1 MSDEDAVSEH
11 AFGPLGGRGGP
22 PHAAEQASDP
32 VGADTDTDADT
43 NAIQRARPS
52 LVQEAVWTTADFIE
66 SARLH
71 AEAALHP
78 NPPERYRHGD
88 PLKPTVLLLPG
99 VYETWNFLRV
109 IADAL
114 NEDGYR
120 IAAIGGLGYNLLP
133 IAETATRLTR
143 ALRALPV
150 PSGGRVILAH
160 SKGGLIGK
168 YLLRAHGAELGIEKL
183 TAIAT
188 PFAGSRRAKYMLD
201 PRLRIFDPADETI
214 VQLGADASV
223 NPRITSIFG
232 TFDAQVPDG
241 SVLSEARNVQ
251 VPVHGHFKVLGAPET
266 LAAVRES
273 LTA

>member
-11 AFGPLGGRGGP
+11 EFGPLGGRGGP
-22 PHAAEQASDP
+22 AHAGEQASGR
-32 VGADTDTDADT
+32 VGADTDTDTNT

-78 NPPERYRHGD
+78 EPPERYRHGD
-88 PLKPTVLLLPG
+88 PSKPTVLLLPG

-114 NEDGYR
+114 NDDGYR
-120 IAAIGGLGYNLLP
+120 IAAVGGLGYNLLP

-150 PSGGRVILAH
+150 PSGGRAILAH

-241 SVLSEARNVQ
+241 SVLAEARNVQ
-251 VPVHGHFKVLGAPET
+251 VPVHGHFKVLRAPET
-266 LAAVRES
+266 LAAVKES

>member
-1 MSDEDAVSEH
+1 MSD
-11 AFGPLGGRGGP
+11 F
-22 PHAAEQASDP
+22 P
-32 VGADTDTDADT
+32 V
-43 NAIQRARPS
+43 ARPS

-88 PLKPTVLLLPG
+88 PSKPTVLLLPG

-120 IAAIGGLGYNLLP
+120 IAAVGGLGYNLLP

-143 ALRALPV
+143 ALRALAV

-168 YLLRAHGAELGIEKL
+168 YLLRAHGTELGIEKL

-188 PFAGSRRAKYMLD
+188 PFAGSRRARYMLD

-251 VPVHGHFKVLGAPET
+251 VPVHGHFKVLSAPET
-266 LAAVRES
+266 LAAVRQS